1 MTPDMSSSRVRRII
15 HDAFKVWSVVTP
27 LTFSETLNADA
38 DIRIQFAEGYHH
50 DGYPF
55 DGKGTSEVFDYFYS
69 SAKWTL
75 IRHNVI

>member
-15 HDAFKVWSVVTP
+15 HDAFKVWAVVTP
-27 LTFSETLNADA
+27 LTFTETLNADA

-55 DGKGTSEVFDYFYS
+55 DGKGNGNNSCIICLITYSNSTSNVF
-69 SAKWTL
+69 
-75 IRHNVI
+75 